1 MRADD
6 TRFGTEI
13 RVRAEQK
20 KTQCAQDKQHQFLR
34 REGEKNK
41 KLASILSTE
50 SSTLQLKS
58 NLLQKINSSK
68 NKANQLKRFSSDRR
82 KEKKTFDVL
91 QTKNH

>member
-20 KTQCAQDKQHQFLR
+20 KLCAQDKQHQFLR
-34 REGEKNK
+34 REGEKNNK

-82 KEKKTFDVL
+82 KEKK
-91 QTKNH
+91 NI